1 MPYGESTSS
10 KSAFSRRPMTRLDV
24 FTDAAFA
31 FAAAML
37 AISIDEI
44 PASYAELIDSMKGA
58 PAFAASMA
66 ILLLFWRAHQS
77 WSERYALEDLP
88 AVLLTF
94 ALVMIIMVYVYP
106 LKIIFQGGFG
116 FLTNGWLPS
125 DFSLNSLNEFRG
137 LITIYSIGFFALC
150 GVVSAL
156 YGYAWR
162 QREVMHLTPEQ
173 SFEAAAEAI
182 SWLIVGAFGLLAIVL
197 AWTLSGGWVAIAPW
211 SYCLLAAVGPL
222 MSWKIGKI
230 QRARFAE
237 KHAASVTTRDE

>member
-1 MPYGESTSS
+1 MN
-10 KSAFSRRPMTRLDV
+10 RLDV

-44 PASYAELIDSMKGA
+44 PASYTELIASMKGA

-66 ILLLFWRAHQS
+66 ILLLFWRAHQN
-77 WSERYALEDLP
+77 WSARYALEDLP

-94 ALVMIIMVYVYP
+94 GLVMVIMVYVYP
-106 LKIIFQGGFG
+106 LKILLQGGLG

-137 LITIYSIGFFALC
+137 LITIYSIGFFVLC
-150 GVVSAL
+150 GMVSAL

-162 QREVMHLTPEQ
+162 QREMLHLAPEQ
-173 SFEAAAEAI
+173 SFDAAAEAI

-197 AWTLSGGWVAIAPW
+197 AWSLSGGWVALAPW
-211 SYCLLAAVGPL
+211 SYSLLAVVGPL
-222 MSWKIGKI
+222 LSWKIGRI
-230 QRARFAE
+230 QRARFGDQPG
-237 KHAASVTTRDE
+237 SDYQQS